1 MTIITNNNGQTYQ
14 TAGTGTTIGAVLAG
28 GLANNAIV
36 NLNARAVSPQIM
48 KKFGKQSS
56 KLNETQV
63 AEMQKG
69 IKDAFEKSGLKQK
82 GVEILDVREM
92 KDENELTPASKKL
105 EEAINKKFEKFIPK
119 KIRESEAFKTTL
131 DLIKNNLQST
141 IENGKNAAY
150 FEEGNKI
157 AINTEKLGAAAFHE
171 MGHALNMQSS
181 KFWKVAQKARPVALL
196 SGVFGLTALFK
207 RKKLEGEEP
216 KNNFDKVTT
225 FIKNNVGKLTV
236 LSFIPLV
243 AEELAASYKGEKLAK
258 QVLSPELLKK
268 VKNSNRLGASTY
280 ILMASAVGLG
290 AVVASKVRDAIAKPE
305 EI

>member
-28 GLANNAIV
+28 GLANNAII

-56 KLNETQV
+56 ELNETQV

-105 EEAINKKFEKFIPK
+105 E
-119 KIRESEAFKTTL
+119 
-131 DLIKNNLQST
+131 
-141 IENGKNAAY
+141 
-150 FEEGNKI
+150 
-157 AINTEKLGAAAFHE
+157 
-171 MGHALNMQSS
+171 
-181 KFWKVAQKARPVALL
+181 
-196 SGVFGLTALFK
+196 
-207 RKKLEGEEP
+207 GEEP

-225 FIKNNVGKLTV
+225 FIKNNVGKLAV

-268 VKNSNRLGASTY
+268 VENCNRLGASTY